1 MSFIADLRS
10 GRKRGPE
17 PPRLDWLKPY
27 VRREAG
33 GLAAVAAL
41 AVLGSVLASALPYLS
56 KLIIDQGLLGHDFHR
71 LVELCLGVV
80 ALAAAGVLL
89 GAANRWLYVR
99 LSAHILFAMREDVYA
114 QLLRQPPAF
123 FRGRPLGDLVTR
135 LDGDVA
141 EVQRFSTDTLLALI
155 NGSLLLLASAAI
167 MLSMSPELTLVAAAL
182 LPLQLLLRER
192 TRRLVQESTRAVRE
206 QTSRLAQFL
215 VETLGAAKAVQS
227 AVAEDHEARRLKDLN
242 RGLLACLMRQQM
254 TSYAIGGS
262 VGLLSHVA
270 TAAVFIC
277 GGWRVLQGHLSV
289 GTLIAF
295 TAYLARSVGS
305 ATSLL
310 GLYTAW
316 QRAGVSLARLHEL
329 LGASMERAVG
339 GRQLP
344 EDARGELVFE
354 GVSFGYPGGP
364 LLLRE
369 LGCHIPAGSKVVI
382 SGASGVGKSTL
393 IDLLRGFAGPYTG
406 SLRIDGEEVREL
418 EPRGLRRRVA
428 VIEAEPVL
436 FRGTILDNV
445 RYGSFDAPEEA
456 VLEAARRTGVEQLA
470 ADLAAGLDTELGA
483 NGAGLS
489 TGQRQRVAIA
499 RALLAR
505 PAILV
510 LDEATSHLDTSAMR
524 AMHELIDQHL
534 GSCTR
539 IIVTH
544 APDTVPGAHATLELR
559 EGSLRETRG
568 LGAADALAAA
578 P

>member
-1 MSFIADLRS
+1 MSSTAD
-10 GRKRGPE
+10 

-33 GLAAVAAL
+33 GIAGVAAL
-41 AVLGSVLASALPYLS
+41 AVVGSLLASTLPYLS
-56 KLIIDQGLLGHDFHR
+56 KLIIDEGLLGRDFHR
-71 LVELCLGVV
+71 LTQLCLAVV
-80 ALAAAGVLL
+80 GLAAAGVLL
-89 GAANRWLYVR
+89 GAGNRWLYVR
-99 LSAHILFAMREDVYA
+99 VSARILFAMREDVYA

-141 EVQRFSTDTLLALI
+141 EVQRFSTDTLLALV
-155 NGSLLLLASAAI
+155 NGTLLLLASAGI
-167 MLSMSPELTLVAAAL
+167 MLSMSLELSLVAAAL

-192 TRRLVQESTRAVRE
+192 TRRLVQDSTRAVRE

-227 AVAEDHEARRLKDLN
+227 AVAEDHERRRLKDLN
-242 RGLLACLMRQQM
+242 QRLLACLMRQQM
-254 TSYAIGGS
+254 TSYAIGGG

-270 TAAVFIC
+270 TAAVFIF
-277 GGWRVLQGHLSV
+277 GGWRVLHGQLSV

-305 ATSLL
+305 ATSLM

-329 LGASMERAVG
+329 LDACAGTAGGERL
-339 GRQLP
+339 LP
-344 EDARGELVFE
+344 ADTPGEIVLA
-354 GVSFGYPGGP
+354 GLRFGYPGGP
-364 LLLRE
+364 LLLRQ
-369 LGCHIPAGSKVVI
+369 LDCRIPAGSKVVI

-393 IDLLRGFAGPYTG
+393 IDLLRGFAGPYSG
-406 SLRIDGEEVREL
+406 SIRIDGHEVREL
-418 EPRGLRRRVA
+418 ETRTLRRRVA
-428 VIEAEPVL
+428 VVEAEPVL
-436 FRGTILDNV
+436 FRGTILENV

-456 VLEAARRTGVEQLA
+456 VLEAARRTGLEQLA
-470 ADLAAGLDTELGA
+470 ADLPAGLATELGA
-483 NGAGLS
+483 GGAGLS

-505 PAILV
+505 PVVLV
-510 LDEATSHLDTSAMR
+510 LDEATSHLDAEAIR
-524 AMHELIDQHL
+524 AMHELIDHHL

-539 IIVTH
+539 LVITH
-544 APDTVPGAHATLELR
+544 GPAAVPRAQACLELR
-559 EGSLRETRG
+559 DGILREVHG
-568 LGAADALAAA
+568 LPTPDAVLAA